1 MKSCRK
7 SYGRSVGQC
16 PFWENSDAVGT
27 KKEGEFLRPKAE
39 ELPFFQ
45 FSPLGNVIKLSE
57 ICGDSFC
64 DKVSQVAQDSKVS
77 QVPRMR

>member
-1 MKSCRK
+1 MKSCMKR
-7 SYGRSVGQC
+7 YGRSVGQC

-45 FSPLGNVIKLSE
+45 FFPLGNAVKLR
-57 ICGDSFC
+57 I
-64 DKVSQVAQDSKVS
+64 
-77 QVPRMR
+77 